1 MTEQTPPPGPYET
14 DQPDRMDETDQS
26 RDAHP
31 DESSS
36 AADGPTSTGVPSV
49 DAVLAEIDDL
59 DGRPLE
65 EHLATFERAHQ
76 ALRSALDEGGPEPA
90 LDEPSGGGAGPAA
103 DEPA

>member
-1 MTEQTPPPGPYET
+1 MTEQTPPPGPHET
-14 DQPDRMDETDQS
+14 DQPDQMDETDES

-31 DESSS
+31 VESPP
-36 AADGPTSTGVPSV
+36 AAEAPTHTGVPSV

-59 DGRPLE
+59 DDRPLE

-76 ALRSALDEGGPEPA
+76 ALRSALDERPEPT